1 MAKKTGNKSQRADK
15 APAHPEVDQ
24 YAIKNILTKLQFNVK
39 RDLECRVVMDDQI
52 LVIDN
57 LLSLKE
63 CRAVIAAADAFPL
76 EMTPAKRRG
85 EADRFNYRFSIDAP
99 EFAER
104 LRALL
109 LPHLPLL
116 PPSRALKKSKDAFP
130 PRHPVA
136 LNPNIRFYKY
146 VTDQHFGPHYDDYV
160 LDEQSG
166 QMSEWTLLIYLTGQ
180 EDGVEGGETIFY
192 KDEKCHL
199 SETIVAPL
207 TRGAALLHRHGPD
220 CMLHEGSK
228 VLTGTKY
235 VLRSD
240 LMFKDIL

>member
-1 MAKKTGNKSQRADK
+1 MAKKTGNKPQRQEK
-15 APAHPEVDQ
+15 APAPPKIDQ
-24 YAIKNILTKLQFNVK
+24 SAIKNILAKLQFNSK
-39 RDLECRVVMDDQI
+39 RDLECRVALDDQI

-57 LLSLKE
+57 FLSAKE
-63 CRAVIAAADAFPL
+63 CHAVITAADAFPL

-116 PPSRALKKSKDAFP
+116 PPSRALKKSKDIA

-136 LNPNIRFYKY
+136 LNPGIRFYKY
-146 VTDQHFGPHYDDYV
+146 ATDHYFGPHYDDYV

-180 EDGVEGGETIFY
+180 EDGVEGGQTIFY
-192 KDEKCHL
+192 KDEKCRP
-199 SETIVAPL
+199 SETIIAPL

-228 VLTGTKY
+228 VLAGTKY

-240 LMFKDIL
+240 LMFKDV